1 MIRETLLGKLLTWL
15 SGWTQISAGL
25 MLVVL
30 ITSALGVIYSVHLTR
45 QQYSE
50 LQELQATQDYLD
62 SEYER
67 LLLEQSAWADYGRI
81 DQVSRDELQMLPPEP
96 KALIVVRR

>member
-1 MIRETLLGKLLTWL
+1 VIRETPLSTLASWL
-15 SGWTQISAGL
+15 SGWTQIGAGL
-25 MLVVL
+25 MLLVL
-30 ITSALGVIYSVHLTR
+30 ITSSLAVIYSVHLTR

-50 LQELQATQDYLD
+50 LQEVRATQDYLD

-67 LLLEQSAWADYGRI
+67 LLLEQSAWADYSII
-81 DQVSRDELQMLPPEP
+81 DQVSRGELQMQPPEP

>member
-1 MIRETLLGKLLTWL
+1 MIRETLLGKLVTWL

-30 ITSALGVIYSVHLTR
+30 IASALGVIYSVHLTR

>member
-1 MIRETLLGKLLTWL
+1 VIRDSLLGKLITWL

-25 MLVVL
+25 LLVVL
-30 ITSALGVIYSVHLTR
+30 ITSALAVIYSVHLTR

-50 LQELQATQDYLD
+50 LQELQAARDYLD

-67 LLLEQSAWADYGRI
+67 LLLEQSAWADYSRI
-81 DQVSRDELQMLPPEP
+81 DQLSRDALRMHPPEP
-96 KALIVVRR
+96 QALIVVRR